1 LELKPA
7 AAKSHSPPAPAA
19 PAPPRG
25 CFPVFFAR
33 RAARSWRPPARRC
46 SRACSPAGGETQSQV
61 ADRLCKT
68 PNQAGLM
75 GSSCAAGP
83 GTAVKL
89 LWPEKIWRF
98 RPIQANLVSETGT
111 GRAPAGTTKSFPTA
125 LTPRSLDALERKKR
139 QRRKAPRRTC
149 ASALSA
155 AAAASSARFVA
166 ACHPPTGVKHQ
177 PTTAC

>member
-1 LELKPA
+1 
-7 AAKSHSPPAPAA
+7 
-19 PAPPRG
+19 
-25 CFPVFFAR
+25 
-33 RAARSWRPPARRC
+33 
-46 SRACSPAGGETQSQV
+46 
-61 ADRLCKT
+61 
-68 PNQAGLM
+68 M

-139 QRRKAPRRTC
+139 QAKTAPSHLRQCALRRSRRVFRALRRRLPSTHRGETSTNNSLLG
-149 ASALSA
+149 SAVFPER
-155 AAAASSARFVA
+155 SSE
-166 ACHPPTGVKHQ
+166 PGGP
-177 PTTAC
+177 